1 MPYTPV
7 TPLSNAAFG
16 DEYFEVSRD
25 DKRWVQVNI
34 NTWKSTGKY
43 IFLNLFKP
51 NAAGDDFEREQR
63 ITLSL
68 KEWRALMEYRF
79 LIDPPESAPAS
90 PPIKQETPVSNNKRG
105 LLSPPGAPMKKRA
118 VLIPI
123 SENVAHMAINPAFE
137 HLCAL
142 PVMSEVRASASVQD
156 SLFPT
161 TPLSRQVSTVVKQVR
176 FDNGGETES
185 DTGPRWLFNQT
196 HSHEYPQEQ
205 SQDGQDWFIS
215 STQPQ

>member
-1 MPYTPV
+1 MPYTPI
-7 TPLSNAAFG
+7 TPLSNAGFG

-25 DKRWVQVNI
+25 DKRWVQVNM

-51 NAAGDDFEREQR
+51 NAAGDDFEREQH

-68 KEWRALMEYRF
+68 KEWRTLMEYRF
-79 LIDPPESAPAS
+79 LIDPEESPPAS
-90 PPIKQETPVSNNKRG
+90 PTNKQETPVSNNKRG
-105 LLSPPGAPMKKRA
+105 TTSPPGAPMKKRA

-123 SENVAHMAINPAFE
+123 SENVAHMAINPAFQY
-137 HLCAL
+137 LCP
-142 PVMSEVRASASVQD
+142 PVAPVPEARASASVQD

-185 DTGPRWLFNQT
+185 DSGPRWLYNQT
-196 HSHEYPQEQ
+196 HSHEYPQAQNVE
-205 SQDGQDWFIS
+205 DWLIS